1 MNPENNIIHVALAT
15 PLRHHFDY
23 FLAEAIDKAT
33 IQIGMRVLVPFGK
46 QTKVGIIIGFD
57 RQSDLPIAKLKPI
70 TEILDE
76 EPLLDSS
83 IIALCDWASRYYQHP
98 LGEVLH
104 AALPTLARKPGHL
117 NPSAHEPFYANT
129 FEKAPKLSARQTA
142 LYTLLQ
148 ANPGLTG
155 GGLKLQGFSS
165 VTIRTL
171 LEKGIVSSTQPEE
184 NAFMGSIPPTQAE
197 NQPTPAPLYTG
208 GIALNAAQQQAVD
221 TINQQPHFECF
232 LLNGVTGSGKTEVYL
247 RTIAQRLERGQ
258 QAIVLVPEIGLTPQT
273 IERFTARFKVP
284 IVTLHSKLSEN
295 DRLQAWIE
303 AKSGRAKIIIG
314 TRSAILTPA
323 PNLGIIILDEEHD
336 ISFKQQSRFRYS
348 ARDLAIMRCKFS
360 NIPIIMG
367 SATPSL
373 ESLYNVNKKRFTE
386 LRLPVR
392 AGTACAPQYQVIDLR
407 NVKFNNGLCPD
418 LINTVTQHLNAN
430 NQVLLFLNRRGFAP
444 LLLCHACGWTA
455 DCPHCDAKLTFHQ
468 KKNRLCCH
476 HCGTERPRYTHCL
489 QCQSDQ
495 LITIGLG
502 TERLEQQLNKLFP
515 DVEIIR
521 IDQDTTRGKTSLID
535 LLEKVQNGQRQILIG
550 TQMLAKGHHF
560 PNVTL
565 VGLVDVDNALFS
577 SDFRAIERLG
587 QLIIQVA
594 GRAGR
599 ELKPGTVVIQTHNPE
614 HPLLTELL
622 TQGYQHFAQR
632 LLQERE
638 AVNLP
643 PYSYLAVLQAESNKP
658 HQLNEFLTQAR
669 REGLEIPAS
678 SSIKLIGPL
687 SAPMGRKAG
696 RHRSQLIIQADQRN
710 SLQQWLAIWIQKL
723 TASKSG
729 QRVRWVVDVDPLEM
743 S

>member
-1 MNPENNIIHVALAT
+1 MNPENHIIHVALAT

-23 FLAEAIDKAT
+23 LPPENVDKAT
-33 IQIGMRVLVPFGK
+33 LQVGMRVLVPFGK
-46 QTKVGIIIGFD
+46 QNKVGIIIGFD
-57 RQSDLPIAKLKPI
+57 QQSDLPVAKLKPI
-70 TEILDE
+70 SEVLDQ

-83 IIALCDWASRYYQHP
+83 IIALCEWASRYYQHP

-117 NPSAHEPFYANT
+117 NQSAHEHFYANV
-129 FEKAPKLSARQTA
+129 FDKLPKLSPRQRA
-142 LYTLLQ
+142 LYDTLLDT
-148 ANPGLTG
+148 PGLTG
-155 GGLKLQGFSS
+155 IVLKQQGFSPKI
-165 VTIRTL
+165 VRTL
-171 LEKGIVSSTQPEE
+171 VEKAILSAAPCAKQDEQGPVFFDHVELALNEDQE
-184 NAFMGSIPPTQAE
+184 NAVNSI
-197 NQPTPAPLYTG
+197 NR
-208 GIALNAAQQQAVD
+208 
-221 TINQQPHFECF
+221 QPHFDCF

-247 RTIAQRLERGQ
+247 RTIAQRLQRGQ

-284 IVTLHSKLSEN
+284 IVALHSRLSEN
-295 DRLQAWIE
+295 DRLQAWLE

-336 ISFKQQSRFRYS
+336 LSFKQQSRFRYS
-348 ARDLAIMRCKFS
+348 ARDLAIMRCKLL

-373 ESLYNVNKKRFTE
+373 ESLYNVNQKRFTE
-386 LRLPVR
+386 LRLPER
-392 AGTACAPQYQVIDLR
+392 AGVASAPQYKVVDLR
-407 NVKFNNGLCPD
+407 QVKLQSGLCPE
-418 LINTVTQHLNAN
+418 LINTVKTHLNAN
-430 NQVLLFLNRRGFAP
+430 NQVLLFLNRRGFSP

-468 KKNRLCCH
+468 QKNRLCCH
-476 HCGTERPRYTHCL
+476 HCGTERPRYTQCL

-502 TERLEQQLNKLFP
+502 TERLEQELTKLFP
-515 DVEIIR
+515 DTEIIR
-521 IDQDTTRGKTSLID
+521 IDQDTTRGNKTVLID
-535 LLEKVQNGQRQILIG
+535 MLEKIQNGERQILIG

-577 SDFRAIERLG
+577 SDFRALERLG
-587 QLIIQVA
+587 QLIVQVA

-599 ELKPGTVVIQTHNPE
+599 VEKQGTVFIQTHNPE

-622 TQGYQHFAQR
+622 TKGYQHFAKS
-632 LLQERE
+632 LLQERQT
-638 AVNLP
+638 VNLP
-643 PYSYLAVLQAESNKP
+643 PYSYLAVLQAECEKP
-658 HQLNEFLTQAR
+658 HQLNEFLNQAR
-669 REGLEIPAS
+669 IDGLEISAIS
-678 SSIKLIGPL
+678 AIKLIGPMP
-687 SAPMGRKAG
+687 SPMGRKAG
-696 RHRSQLIIQADQRN
+696 RHRSQLIIQGEQRHV
-710 SLQQWLAIWIQKL
+710 LQQWLAIWIKKL
-723 TASKSG
+723 TASKLG
-729 QRVRWVVDVDPLEM
+729 ARVRWVVDVDPLEM

>member
-1 MNPENNIIHVALAT
+1 MTKTPTMSPENTILQVALAT

-23 FLAEAIDKAT
+23 LLPDDVDKAKV
-33 IQIGMRVLVPFGK
+33 QVGLRVLVPFGK
-46 QTKVGIIIGFD
+46 QSKVGIVIGFGNG
-57 RQSDLPIAKLKPI
+57 SDLPIAKLKPI
-70 TEILDE
+70 AEILDE
-76 EPLLDSS
+76 EPLLDGS
-83 IIALCDWASRYYQHP
+83 IIELCEWASRYYQHP

-117 NPSAHEPFYANT
+117 NQSAHEHFYAIDFDQT
-129 FEKAPKLSARQTA
+129 PKLSARQSD
-142 LYTLLQ
+142 LYSLLV

-155 GGLKLQGFSS
+155 SALKLQGFTPTT
-165 VTIRTL
+165 VRKL
-171 LEKGIVSSTQPEE
+171 LEKGLLRAAPVNTADAQPPSTPQTPE
-184 NAFMGSIPPTQAE
+184 G
-197 NQPTPAPLYTG
+197 L
-208 GIALNAAQQQAVD
+208 ALNDAQDHAVKA
-221 TINQQPHFECF
+221 INQHAGFGCF

-247 RTIAQRLERGQ
+247 RTIAHRLEQGQ

-284 IVTLHSKLSEN
+284 IVALHSKLSEN
-295 DRLQAWIE
+295 DRLQAWVE

-348 ARDLAIMRCKFS
+348 ARDLAIMRCKFLD
-360 NIPIIMG
+360 IPIVMG

-373 ESLYNVNKKRFTE
+373 ESLYNVNQKRFTE
-386 LRLPVR
+386 LQLPER
-392 AGTACAPQYQVIDLR
+392 AGTACAPQYQVIDCR
-407 NVKFNNGLCPD
+407 KVKFQNGLCPE
-418 LINTVTQHLNAN
+418 LVNTVHQHLNAN
-430 NQVLLFLNRRGFAP
+430 NQVLLFLNRRGFSP
-444 LLLCHACGWTA
+444 LLLCHECGWTA

-468 KKNRLCCH
+468 QKNRLCCH
-476 HCGTERPRYTHCL
+476 HCGTERPRYAQCL
-489 QCQSDQ
+489 QCQSNQ
-495 LITIGLG
+495 LMTIGLG
-502 TERLEQQLNKLFP
+502 TERLEQQLQKLFS
-515 DVEIIR
+515 DIEIVR

-535 LLEKVQNGQRQILIG
+535 LLAKVQNGQKQILIG

-577 SDFRAIERLG
+577 SDFRALERLG

-599 ELKPGTVVIQTHNPE
+599 EEKPGTVLIQTHNPE
-614 HPLLTELL
+614 HPLLVELL
-622 TQGYQHFAQR
+622 TKGYQQFAHC
-632 LLQERE
+632 LLQERQ
-638 AVNLP
+638 AVKLP
-643 PYSYLAVLQAESNKP
+643 PYSYLALLQAESNKP
-658 HQLNEFLTQAR
+658 LQLNNFLSEAKAA
-669 REGLEIPAS
+669 GLAIPTNS
-678 SSIKLIGPL
+678 PIKLIGPL
-687 SAPMGRKAG
+687 TAPMGRKAG
-696 RHRSQLIIQADQRN
+696 RHRSQLIIQAEQRHT
-710 SLQQWLAIWIQKL
+710 LQQWLSVWIKKL